1 MGMKYK
7 IEITLLAIELLNKVK
22 DKREQQGLRKRIEQL
37 KFEPDKQGKALSGG
51 LKGYRSIRALGQ
63 RYRIIYRVDQEKIIV
78 VIVGAGI
85 RKEGDKKDIYK
96 ILNKFFSD

>member
-1 MGMKYK
+1 MEYQ
-7 IEITLLAIELLNKVK
+7 IEITPLAIELLSKVK

-37 KFEPDKQGKALSGG
+37 KSEPDKQGKALSGV
-51 LKGYRSIRALGQ
+51 LKSYRSIRALGQ
-63 RYRIIYRVDQEKIIV
+63 RYRIVYRVDKQKIIV

>member
-1 MGMKYK
+1 MDYR
-7 IEITLLAIELLNKVK
+7 IEITPLALELLSKVK
-22 DKREQQGLRKRIEQL
+22 DQREQKGLGKRIEQL
-37 KFEPDKQGKALSGG
+37 KTEPDKQGKALSGV

-63 RYRIIYRVDQEKIIV
+63 RYRIVYRVDKEKIIV

>member
-1 MGMKYK
+1 MKYK
-7 IEITLLAIELLNKVK
+7 IEITPLALELLSKVK
-22 DKREQQGLRKRIEQL
+22 NKREQQGLSKRIEQL
-37 KFEPDKQGKALSGG
+37 ESEPNKQGKPLSGA

-63 RYRIIYRVDQEKIIV
+63 RYRIVYRVDQEKIIV

-96 ILNKFFSD
+96 ILNKFISD